1 MASYIEQHYP
11 DQFKAL
17 GNATNFKDIEK
28 SYPELLNLAL
38 MLNVFLFASARIKI
52 ESQTQPEKIFTPD
65 KIDKDNS
72 EQKYLSKLPKDLVYS
87 SLLGQNQCRICH
99 KENKTVRW
107 FIQKI
112 NYYID
117 QTTGE
122 IHDTL
127 ALEYR
132 DVVRA
137 AGYYCEL
144 YYIASDV
151 LGCLV
156 LIGKKTIQEAKKIAY
171 RLAKDHVQI
180 RPDFNSLESY
190 TPVLLS
196 LNRNG
201 EMCSFYDANG
211 DDYSA
216 LSKLFSAQSQEVD
229 ETANPLSAKVVED
242 AKTWIKTDWVVEKNF
257 RDLLVSNIG
266 KNPIFLML
274 VGLALFSA
282 FRDEDDDEFAVI
294 DTATMCEILGKQS
307 KHDIIGFNLGKL
319 NKLVQLEVKNHSR
332 IFHRATSFKI
342 KEPEPFMIE
351 MAEKINHPKQNP
363 VMLSDGSKIV
373 AQEIISEY
381 PETAYPNEVSER
393 LRNYLNQLP
402 TNTFTKRLNSCLDA
416 MIAATEL
423 LDDDSREKTLKSLAA
438 IQINPKPLYQ
448 QTRKTVRLYAI
459 GGHYQLLKRE
469 IRNIAFSD
477 CLKLDLTYSQL
488 AISSKLF
495 GCVEMAK
502 LCESGTIWNHLTNIT
517 NLEKRQ
523 IKKYIYSLLF
533 QDLTTTDS
541 NTKQGNKTVL
551 EKLLTVPEF
560 KCYFDRRRIYLESN
574 LNHTYHDCFGNF
586 LIGEKNQKLSALLQS
601 YELKLLKP
609 ALDYFYNIKN
619 NRTKIVLY
627 LFDGLYLSG
636 SVRECYNVSEKMIRL
651 VNKNADSLEI
661 PTRLS
666 ME

>member
-1 MASYIEQHYP
+1 MASYIERRFP

-28 SYPELLNLAL
+28 IYPDFLDLAS
-38 MLNVFLFASARIKI
+38 MLNVFLFASARIII
-52 ESQTQPEKIFTPD
+52 ESKTQPEKFFTPD
-65 KIDKDNS
+65 RIDKEDP
-72 EQKYLSKLPKDLVYS
+72 EQKYLSKLPKNLVYS

-107 FIQKI
+107 FVQKI

-132 DVVRA
+132 DIVRA

-156 LIGKKTIQEAKKIAY
+156 LVGKKTIKEAKKIAKL
-171 RLAKDHVQI
+171 LAKDQVQI
-180 RPDFNSLESY
+180 RPDFNSLESF
-190 TPVLLS
+190 TPIPLS
-196 LNRNG
+196 LNRSG
-201 EMCSFYDANG
+201 ELCSFYDADG
-211 DDYSA
+211 DDYSV
-216 LSKLFSAQSQEVD
+216 LSKLFSAQSIEVD
-229 ETANPLSAKVVED
+229 KTENQLDANDIEEAETW
-242 AKTWIKTDWVVEKNF
+242 KTTDWVVEKSF
-257 RDLLVSNIG
+257 RDSLISSIG
-266 KNPIFLML
+266 KDPIILKL
-274 VGLALFSA
+274 VGLALFST
-282 FRDEDDDEFAVI
+282 FRDKDNDEFAVI
-294 DTATMCEILGKQS
+294 DTATMCEILGIQS
-307 KHDIIGFNLGKL
+307 KHNIIESTLKKL
-319 NKLVQLEVKNHSR
+319 NKVVPIEVENHSR

-351 MAEKINHPKQNP
+351 MAEKIDQPKQNP

-381 PETAYPNEVSER
+381 PVTAYPNEVSDR

-402 TNTFTKRLNSCLDA
+402 TNTFTTRLNSCLGE

-423 LDDDSREKTLKSLAA
+423 LDDDSKEKTLKSLAS

-448 QTRKTVRLYAI
+448 QTRNTVRLYAI

-495 GCVEMAK
+495 NCVEMAK

-560 KCYFDRRRIYLESN
+560 KSYFDRRRIYLESN
-574 LNHTYHDCFGNF
+574 LNHTYHDCFGNL

-636 SVRECYNVSEKMIRL
+636 SVRECHTVSEKMIRL
-651 VNKNADSLEI
+651 VNKNANSLEI
-661 PTRLS
+661 PTGLS